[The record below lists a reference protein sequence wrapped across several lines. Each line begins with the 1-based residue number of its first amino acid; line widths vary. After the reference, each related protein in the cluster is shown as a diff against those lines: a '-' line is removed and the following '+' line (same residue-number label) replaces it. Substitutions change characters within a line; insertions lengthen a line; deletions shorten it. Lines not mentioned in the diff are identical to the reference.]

1 MYSNTLTSI
10 SGDDLLIAPSYGN
23 DLILEVSANNNIFFK
38 KGRITKNFDNLISE
52 VSFNS
57 LTSQVEYILQEISGS
72 SALNLITSGISN
84 DLLIKSYEG
93 QDIILEV
100 SGNSEII
107 FKRGDISYNLDD
119 LIGGG
124 GSQSSDYA
132 TYNILDITGKIIF
145 TDNSTNAQQNGG
157 SSSNIILTSISGNI
171 IPAVNNTFTLGDVS
185 KNWSNAYIT
194 DISVS
199 NINGQPYIA
208 STKFLIDYSNSTF
221 SPLGQDLSGETTS
234 NYFGYSIALSEDGTI
249 MGVTAPL
256 NNGAGTIRG
265 SARIYKY
272 NDISWVQLGQDI
284 DGETNNGYQTI
295 IKLSQDGTIAAI
307 SSHLNSAGRGI
318 VRIFKYTNDASWV
331 QQGVD
336 IYGSLENA
344 VNGNE
349 EFGYSISLSGNGKII
364 AIGAPKNDTSYNE
377 TGQVRVYS
385 YIENDNSWNMI
396 GTFNGFEFD
405 SRTGRSVSLS
415 SSGTILAISSPF
427 PNNNSDFSQMPRVDI
442 YELSNNIWSPKG
454 PTIYGSYLGKISK
467 FGDNIVLSSNG
478 LILAIN
484 ELYNPSNNNLG
495 RVLVYNYNST
505 DNSWNKL
512 GSDIN
517 IVIDSSNLDWND
529 PLIALSSD
537 GTIMA
542 LGMAP
547 VDSTD
552 RGLVRLYKLVN
563 SEWIKVGPDILGNT
577 IEGFFGYGI
586 SLSGNGTVLAIGSPK
601 ENPNLTGFVRAY
613 NVNYSY
619 NSVLEYYQFTN
630 VKANNIEVSGSIIP
644 LVDQGSNLGS
654 SLKRWSNAYITDLS
668 VSNIDVSGR
677 LNVAGATKLSNT
689 LEISGNVTIGGP
701 TLYVPSSFT
710 IDPIGHGVNT
720 GTVLINGNL
729 VVQGLTTTIN
739 SSVVDISDKMLVLA
753 SNASNSLQAD
763 GAGFEI
769 SGAKVNLLYN
779 NSSNTFRTSIGL
791 TISGNVVP
799 TSNSVGTLG
808 ESGKLWDIAYIRE
821 LSVTNFTNSIDGAN
835 ITQGTISSTQIANGS
850 ILTVDISDH
859 AITYEKIAANA
870 VTNTRIANGA
880 VTHAKLSSDCVQS
893 HNIVDGTIMD
903 VDISTNAAI
912 SGSKIANS
920 SITFDKINQANNW
933 TFSQLTSTSANI
945 RDISATNIEVSGNIV
960 PLRDLSSNLGSSLK
974 RWRNVFADD
983 LSVNKINGV
992 AYGGSSGGGGSV
1004 ITSYLYS
1011 DEFALYSPEST
1022 NSRAMEIVIS
1032 GSRFKRNYYLV
1043 PFSAKIESVIVEQ
1056 IGETTPVTY
1065 LIDIWVNNSRSS
1077 VDVPRFLL
1085 TKNNVTSITLS
1096 NTNNSSTLNYSQS
1109 VAYYITAVPT
1119 ANLIMYYPFSYN
1131 TQNVADRTTFKS
1143 AISDINYTDDAASIK
1158 VGLAS
1163 AAFGP
1168 KMSFTTEREIP
1179 FCGTGTENFGVT
1191 ANSNGYTLICF
1202 WLNPRIVNSNT
1213 VEIMSSGYYFSPSNF
1228 NNKGW
1233 FMQLI
1238 GAEAVSYQDDTKID
1252 GEGQTNLFGLQFYCL
1267 ARAGSQDAAGIY
1279 NGNHEV
1285 YVTGPNTLQSYTW
1298 THIALYI
1305 TPYNVFLCYNG
1316 VMVARSAYGATAPYY
1331 YYVQIPNSRMMIHSG
1346 MRATGYSRTENEMWN
1361 GYISDLRVY
1370 NTTTDFMGA
1379 DSLGTATGVTMSYLT
1394 PFQTANISTT
1404 KYLATNSG
1412 VLVADT
1418 TSFTE
1423 TYVPDSGKI
1432 FVSIKETGANVSN
1445 LDERVSVKLLLS
1457 PAIRTGY
1464 YGTINIVTVGP
1475 LYYLLATGSWSTS
1488 SSGWYYSG
1496 SNIARTLPITDRLG
1510 TSASIFY
1517 IIADADTQNYIYN
1530 ISGTDCTVTATYVQ
1544 GWGTPI
1550 RASVVFNSTL
1560 VPGTTTTITIKARSV
1575 SIPLSTP

>member
-1 MYSNTLTSI
+1 MSLHNFNPNTKSWKMYTNTLTSI
-10 SGDDLLIAPSYGN
+10 SGDDLIVAPTYGK
-23 DLILEVSANNNIFFK
+23 DLILEVSANNDIFFK
-38 KGRITKNFDNLISE
+38 KGRITKNFDSLISDA
-52 VSFNS
+52 SFNS
-57 LTSQVEYILQEISGS
+57 LTSQVKYILQEISGS

-145 TDNSTNAQQNGG
+145 TDNSTNAQQNSG

-171 IPAVNNTFTLGDVS
+171 IPAVNNTFKLGDVS
-185 KNWSNAYIT
+185 KNWSNAYI
-194 DISVS
+194 
-199 NINGQPYIA
+199 
-208 STKFLIDYSNSTF
+208 
-221 SPLGQDLSGETTS
+221 
-234 NYFGYSIALSEDGTI
+234 
-249 MGVTAPL
+249 
-256 NNGAGTIRG
+256 
-265 SARIYKY
+265 
-272 NDISWVQLGQDI
+272 
-284 DGETNNGYQTI
+284 
-295 IKLSQDGTIAAI
+295 
-307 SSHLNSAGRGI
+307 
-318 VRIFKYTNDASWV
+318 
-331 QQGVD
+331 
-336 IYGSLENA
+336 
-344 VNGNE
+344 
-349 EFGYSISLSGNGKII
+349 
-364 AIGAPKNDTSYNE
+364 
-377 TGQVRVYS
+377 
-385 YIENDNSWNMI
+385 
-396 GTFNGFEFD
+396 
-405 SRTGRSVSLS
+405 
-415 SSGTILAISSPF
+415 
-427 PNNNSDFSQMPRVDI
+427 SDV
-442 YELSNNIWSPKG
+442 
-454 PTIYGSYLGKISK
+454 
-467 FGDNIVLSSNG
+467 
-478 LILAIN
+478 
-484 ELYNPSNNNLG
+484 
-495 RVLVYNYNST
+495 
-505 DNSWNKL
+505 
-512 GSDIN
+512 
-517 IVIDSSNLDWND
+517 
-529 PLIALSSD
+529 
-537 GTIMA
+537 
-542 LGMAP
+542 
-547 VDSTD
+547 
-552 RGLVRLYKLVN
+552 
-563 SEWIKVGPDILGNT
+563 
-577 IEGFFGYGI
+577 
-586 SLSGNGTVLAIGSPK
+586 
-601 ENPNLTGFVRAY
+601 
-613 NVNYSY
+613 
-619 NSVLEYYQFTN
+619 
-630 VKANNIEVSGSIIP
+630 
-644 LVDQGSNLGS
+644 
-654 SLKRWSNAYITDLS
+654 S

-677 LNVAGATKLSNT
+677 LNVAGATKLFNT
-689 LEISGNVTIGGP
+689 LE
-701 TLYVPSSFT
+701 
-710 IDPIGHGVNT
+710 
-720 GTVLINGNL
+720 
-729 VVQGLTTTIN
+729 
-739 SSVVDISDKMLVLA
+739 
-753 SNASNSLQAD
+753 
-763 GAGFEI
+763 
-769 SGAKVNLLYN
+769 
-779 NSSNTFRTSIGL
+779 
-791 TISGNVVP
+791 ISGNVVP
-799 TSNSVGTLG
+799 TSNSVGSLG

-821 LSVTNFTNSIDGAN
+821 LNVTNFTNSIDGAN
-835 ITQGTISSTQIANGS
+835 ITQGTISSTQISNGS

-880 VTHAKLSSDCVQS
+880 VTHAKLSTDCVQS

-903 VDISTNAAI
+903 VDISANAAI

-920 SITFDKINQANNW
+920 SITSDKINQANNW
-933 TFSQLTSTSANI
+933 TFSQLTSSTANI